1 MSNPV
6 LIVKLIKVAAEVL
19 EEYLK
24 NKESKKNN

>member
-19 EEYLK
+19 EEYLR
-24 NKESKKNN
+24 NKESKNNN